1 LIERQAG
8 YEAAIF
14 LVGLFSISV
23 YNGYFGAGAGIMTLA
38 AVLVLVEPDVVTA
51 NALKN
56 ALVGAATVASAAI
69 FVVFADV
76 EWASVVPLAA
86 GMLLGST
93 LGPRLAR
100 RVPARILRSVV
111 ALIGLGLAVSLWVQS

>member
-1 LIERQAG
+1 MKRRAGHQAV
-8 YEAAIF
+8 IF
-14 LVGLFSISV
+14 LAAVFAISV

-38 AVLVLVEPDVVTA
+38 AVLVVVEADLASA

-56 ALVGAATVASAAI
+56 MLVGAATVTSAAI
-69 FVVFADV
+69 FVFYASVK
-76 EWASVVPLAA
+76 WASVLPLAA

-100 RVPARILRSVV
+100 RIPARVLRMLV
-111 ALIGLGLAVSLWVQS
+111 ASIGLGLAVSLWVRS